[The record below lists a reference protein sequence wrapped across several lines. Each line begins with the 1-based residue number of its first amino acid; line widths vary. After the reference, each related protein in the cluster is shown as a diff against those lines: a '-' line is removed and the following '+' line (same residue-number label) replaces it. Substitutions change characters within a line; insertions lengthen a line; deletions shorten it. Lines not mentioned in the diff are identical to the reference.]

1 MSKNSNYD
9 IWVIGRDKEG
19 QAHKIK
25 VDWYALVRGLNL
37 PSAVEHTL
45 KKGFKIGERS
55 GGKSYDHD
63 LSDMKWS
70 LGREQELRAIE
81 KELGE

>member
-1 MSKNSNYD
+1 MSEDSKYD

-19 QAHKIK
+19 EAHKIK
-25 VDWYALVRGLNL
+25 VDWYALVRSLDL